1 MPNIEYAP
9 PEWEE
14 DEEEVTE
21 DEDREEGDSNNSPDG
36 FPVNSSPS
44 ATDDGLDNP
53 NGNKEVSDSEVE
65 NSIPREKPVPKMQWK
80 RIRVTP
86 DNDSEEESVKTSNI
100 IESLKDEN

>member
-14 DEEEVTE
+14 DEEEVSE

-65 NSIPREKPVPKMQWK
+65 NSIPREKS
-80 RIRVTP
+80 T
-86 DNDSEEESVKTSNI
+86 
-100 IESLKDEN
+100 LYFKDETDTKRNPSTPQ